1 MKPMRR
7 AGIFAVTLLALL
19 GILVKPAQA
28 QLNIVTGS
36 GTDAPRPNGP
46 YQIRGRVVNGQTGQA
61 IARAEVSISLSGQM
75 GEEGFEF
82 VESNEDG
89 GFHFDHLAQG
99 KYSLNASRQGF
110 APQSYLQHETFLSGV
125 AVGPGKDSIHVR
137 FTLYPSASISGQVLD
152 ENGDGVRGAEIMVWK
167 ESLEDGRVKVN
178 QVGQS
183 QTDDEGRYR
192 LEHLGPGKYT
202 ASVFAMP
209 WYSRNSPLGHATI
222 VENEGQDSE
231 ALTSGGAGR
240 GNSAAAFTV
249 HKGTVNEGSGLLD
262 VVYPTTF
269 YPTGRDIHAASW
281 FTLHDG
287 DDETADFHL
296 QPIPGIR
303 VQILTGKSEGSG
315 AGTVRLLQE
324 ISEQGS
330 DNVGI
335 LRREIAPGIVEI
347 SGLAPGRYQLEAMG
361 AFADEHGRHRLQ
373 EVELDGDTQIDLDVE
388 TSSGPKISGEL
399 RYSQPKAPSTFTN
412 LRLKDMQGK
421 DYWTQSMPPE
431 RKKDSSEAPDGSA
444 AEPVVTS
451 ERFAFTNLPAGAA
464 AYDFSVVTPPGT
476 RIESIQATG
485 ASVAGHKITTDG
497 PSEVHLVVRVTQFN
511 LAIEGIAVQ
520 AGKPFAGAMMLL
532 LPESGDEESV
542 RRDQSDS
549 DGTFHLDGIAPGKY
563 RLMALEHGWEL
574 EWMKPEIRQSLMTKG
589 VETEVKEAAPRP
601 LQVEVE

>member
-1 MKPMRR
+1 MKPMGR
-7 AGIFAVTLLALL
+7 AGIFGIVSLALL
-19 GILVKPAQA
+19 GIIVKPAQA

-36 GTDAPRPNGP
+36 GTAAPRPNGP

-61 IARAEVSISLSGQM
+61 IARAEVSISLSGQT

-89 GFHFDHLAQG
+89 SFHFDHLAQG

-125 AVGPGKDSIHVR
+125 AVGPRKDSIHVR

-152 ENGDGVRGAEIMVWK
+152 ENGDGVRGAEVMVWK

-209 WYSRNSPLGHATI
+209 WYSRNSPLGHTTI
-222 VENEGQDSE
+222 VESEGQDSE

-240 GNSAAAFTV
+240 GNSGVAFTV
-249 HKGTVNEGSGLLD
+249 HKGAVEEGSGLLD

-269 YPTGRDIHAASW
+269 YPTGRDIQAADW
-281 FTLHDG
+281 FTLHPG

-296 QPIPGIR
+296 QPIPGIH
-303 VQILTGKSEGSG
+303 VQILTGKLEG
-315 AGTVRLLQE
+315 AGASNIRLLQE
-324 ISEQGS
+324 TSTEGS
-330 DNVGI
+330 DNVGT
-335 LRREIAPGIVEI
+335 LRREIAPGVMEI
-347 SGLAPGRYQLEAMG
+347 SGLAPGRYKVETLGSANGENG
-361 AFADEHGRHRLQ
+361 FGVQ
-373 EVELDGDTQIDLDVE
+373 EVELDGDTQIDLDVASPSE
-388 TSSGPKISGEL
+388 HGISGEL
-399 RYSQPKAPSTFTN
+399 RYTVPLASFTWAN
-412 LRLKDMQGK
+412 LRLKDSRGT
-421 DYWTQSMPPE
+421 DYWTQSVPS
-431 RKKDSSEAPDGSA
+431 RGTKDAADPANSSAGNPVITSA
-444 AEPVVTS
+444 Q
-451 ERFAFTNLPAGAA
+451 FAFKGLPSGAEV
-464 AYDFSVVTPPGT
+464 YELSVGAPPGL
-476 RIESIQATG
+476 RIEDIQATG
-485 ASVAGHKITTDG
+485 AKVAGHKITTDG
-497 PSEVHLVVRVTQFN
+497 TGEVHLVVHVTQFN
-511 LAIEGIAVQ
+511 LAIEGTAIQ

-574 EWMKPEIRQSLMTKG
+574 EWMKPEIRKSLLAKG
-589 VETEVKEAAPRP
+589 IELEVKDAAPRP
-601 LQVEVE
+601 VQIEVE